1 MTSPKNKP
9 HILFLFSDTGG
20 GHRAAVDAIVVID
33 ERSRIL
39 RFNKSAEA
47 MFGHRASDML
57 GQPVEML
64 IPSRFR
70 AAHPGMREGFVH
82 EPRTR
87 FMGAGTGVLHA
98 LTADGREVPAC
109 R

>member
-1 MTSPKNKP
+1 ALLDSTPDPMVIADRNGT
-9 HILFLFSDTGG
+9 
-20 GHRAAVDAIVVID
+20 IVMVNQQA
-33 ERSRIL
+33 ER
-39 RFNKSAEA
+39 F
-47 MFGHRASDML
+47 FGYARSDML

-64 IPSRFR
+64 IPPRFR

-98 LTADGREVPAC
+98 LTADGREVPVEISL
-109 R
+109 